1 MKTPTTLLEAVA
13 YFSDLKR
20 AHEHFE
26 AVRWPKGAV
35 CPRKDCQSKNVGKM
49 SAKQG
54 RRRWRCRACRRDFT
68 AKVGTIFEDSPLG
81 LDKWL
86 PTIWM
91 LSSMKNGISSMELS
105 RALGVT
111 QKTAWFMLHRVRV
124 ALKLRSFDKLTGE
137 VEADETFVGGRL
149 RHKRRTHYHI
159 ASGMKPVGPVGKTPV
174 LGIMKRGGEFRG
186 EVLKDV
192 RKKSLLPIL
201 YKNIDFS
208 SNVYT
213 DSLQSYRNLGQFY
226 RAHEIVN
233 HAVEYVRGNAHVN
246 NVECFWAVLKR
257 GLGGTYV
264 CPSPEHLERYLDEH
278 IFRFNTRKDK
288 DAIRFNR
295 ASAMVEGKRI
305 MYRDL
310 IKHLRPRKAR

>member
-1 MKTPTTLLEAVA
+1 MKMPTTLLEAVS
-13 YFSDLKR
+13 YFSDLDR

-26 AVRWPKGAV
+26 GVRWPNGMA
-35 CPRKDCQSKNVGKM
+35 CPREGCGSANVGKM
-49 SAKQG
+49 SHKKG
-54 RRRWRCRACRRDFT
+54 RRRWRCRDCRRDFT

-91 LSSMKNGISSMELS
+91 LSSAKNGISSMELS

-124 ALKLRSFDKLTGE
+124 ALKLRSFDKKLSGD

-149 RHKRRTHYHI
+149 RHKRRTHYHV
-159 ASGMKPVGPVGKTPV
+159 ASGLKSVGPVGKTPV
-174 LGIMKRGGEFRG
+174 FGMMERKGEFRG
-186 EVLKDV
+186 CVLPDV
-192 RKKSLLPIL
+192 RKKTLLPIL
-201 YKNIDFS
+201 YKNIDFG
-208 SNVYT
+208 SNMFT

-233 HAVEYVRGNAHVN
+233 HAFEYVRGNAHVN

-257 GLGGTYV
+257 GLGGTYI
-264 CPSPEHLERYLDEH
+264 CPSPKHLEKYLDEH
-278 IFRFNTRKDK
+278 IFRFNSRKSK
-288 DAIRFNR
+288 DGPRFQE
-295 ASAMVEGKRI
+295 ALKAVDGKRLT
-305 MYRDL
+305 YKVL
-310 IKHLRPRKAR
+310 TKKQSS